1 MNAVFALGQEKLS
14 MRFAKIVFLVAGIW
28 GVLVLTPLYFIF
40 DRIGQMDPPPITHPA
55 FFYGFAGA
63 GLAWQLA
70 FFIISRDPARYRP
83 LMLPSVFEKFSYG
96 VAVVT
101 LVQQRRMHPN
111 DLLFGGVDLL
121 LSLLFVAAYV
131 KTPRF
136 AGHP

>member
-1 MNAVFALGQEKLS
+1 
-14 MRFAKIVFLVAGIW
+14 
-28 GVLVLTPLYFIF
+28 
-40 DRIGQMDPPPITHPA
+40 
-55 FFYGFAGA
+55 
-63 GLAWQLA
+63 
-70 FFIISRDPARYRP
+70 
-83 LMLPSVFEKFSYG
+83 MLPSVFEKFSYG